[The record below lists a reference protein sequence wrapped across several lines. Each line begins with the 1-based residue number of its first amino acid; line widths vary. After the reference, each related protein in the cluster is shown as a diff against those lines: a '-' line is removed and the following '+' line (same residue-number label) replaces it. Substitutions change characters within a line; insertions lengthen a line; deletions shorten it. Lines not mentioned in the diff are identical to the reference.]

1 MTTLTIWA
9 NAFLTPAG
17 EDLLRESTKQHRLIL
32 AEKLDNVLAI
42 GASDPRLQEAEV
54 LFGQPDPKEIVQSSR
69 VRWVHLSSAGYTR
82 YDTKEFRSA
91 LQARSAIFTNSSSV
105 YDEPC
110 AEHLMAFLL
119 ADARQL
125 HWSYENQRGARG
137 WPQNPIRERSRLL
150 SEQTILIVGYGAI
163 GERLAELLA
172 PYSAK
177 VIGYRRK
184 RQSTAPIPIIGSDQL
199 PSTLAE
205 ADHVVNTLPESASTR
220 HFFDSERFGQFKLG
234 ARYYSIGRGATTDQ
248 EALRTALASGRL
260 AAAYLDVTD
269 PEPLPPDHPLWSL
282 QNCYITPHT
291 GGGHV
296 TEPIRTV
303 QHFIDN
309 LRRYERGEPLVDRVW

>member
-17 EDLLRESTKQHRLIL
+17 EDLLRESTKQHRLII

-42 GASDPRLQEAEV
+42 GANDPRLREAEV
-54 LFGQPDPKEIVQSSR
+54 LFGQPDPKEIIRSSR

-82 YDTKEFRSA
+82 YDTAEFRSA

-177 VIGYRRK
+177 MIGYRRK
-184 RQSTAPIPIIGSDQL
+184 HQSTAPIPIIGSDQL
-199 PSTLAE
+199 SSALAE

-220 HFFDSERFGQFKLG
+220 HFFDSERFEQFKPG
-234 ARYYSIGRGATTDQ
+234 VRYYSIGRGATTDQ
-248 EALRTALASGRL
+248 EALRTALTSGRL

-282 QNCYITPHT
+282 PNCYITPHT

-303 QHFIDN
+303 QHFIGN

>member
-1 MTTLTIWA
+1 MMTLTIWA
-9 NAFLTPAG
+9 NAFLTPLG
-17 EDLLRESTKQHRLIL
+17 EDLLRESTKQHRLII

-54 LFGQPDPKEIVQSSR
+54 LFGQPDPKEIIRSSS
-69 VRWVHLSSAGYTR
+69 VCWVHLSSAGYTR
-82 YDTKEFRSA
+82 YDTAEFRSA
-91 LQARSAIFTNSSSV
+91 LQARPAIFTNSSSV

-163 GERLAELLA
+163 GERLAELLV
-172 PYSAK
+172 PYSAT

-184 RQSTAPIPIIGSDQL
+184 HQSTAPIPIIGSDQL
-199 PSTLAE
+199 SSALAE
-205 ADHVVNTLPESASTR
+205 ADHVMNTLPESASTR
-220 HFFDSERFGQFKLG
+220 HFFDSERFERFKPG

-248 EALRTALASGRL
+248 EALRTALISGRL

-282 QNCYITPHT
+282 PNCYITPHT

-309 LRRYERGEPLVDRVW
+309 LRRYERGEPLVDLVW

>member
-17 EDLLRESTKQHRLIL
+17 EDLLRESTKQHRLVL

-172 PYSAK
+172 PYWAT

-220 HFFDSERFGQFKLG
+220 HFFDSERFGQFKPG

>member
-1 MTTLTIWA
+1 
-9 NAFLTPAG
+9 
-17 EDLLRESTKQHRLIL
+17 
-32 AEKLDNVLAI
+32 
-42 GASDPRLQEAEV
+42 
-54 LFGQPDPKEIVQSSR
+54 

-82 YDTKEFRSA
+82 YDTAEFRSA
-91 LQARSAIFTNSSSV
+91 LQARPAIFTNSSSV

-163 GERLAELLA
+163 GERLAELLV
-172 PYSAK
+172 PYSAT

-184 RQSTAPIPIIGSDQL
+184 HQSTAPIPIIGSDQL
-199 PSTLAE
+199 SSALAE

-220 HFFDSERFGQFKLG
+220 HFFDSERFEQFKPG

-248 EALRTALASGRL
+248 EALRTALISGRL

-282 QNCYITPHT
+282 PNCYITPHT

-309 LRRYERGEPLVDRVW
+309 LRRYERGEPLVDLVW

>member
-1 MTTLTIWA
+1 
-9 NAFLTPAG
+9 
-17 EDLLRESTKQHRLIL
+17 
-32 AEKLDNVLAI
+32 
-42 GASDPRLQEAEV
+42 
-54 LFGQPDPKEIVQSSR
+54 
-69 VRWVHLSSAGYTR
+69 
-82 YDTKEFRSA
+82 
-91 LQARSAIFTNSSSV
+91 
-105 YDEPC
+105 
-110 AEHLMAFLL
+110 MAFLL
-119 ADARQL
+119 AEARQL